1 MENKKDLFTRDKIK
15 KDVKNSSM
23 YNIAYAA
30 YITSFY
36 ILLPSI
42 VLLIMCLK
50 GDGITYKVLSFAAL
64 ATLVSAI
71 TYFIERTHKEF
82 KKIKTVNND
91 NFEIIVDTIHDIKEK
106 DSYFDTNHSGITYYM
121 NKSYRLV
128 FSKGEYYVPQCKN
141 YKWSNLHCMTD
152 KDVYN
157 YAKIGDKYF
166 LAVEKNNTILS
177 AYMVD
182 LFEFYDEQNSIN

>member
-1 MENKKDLFTRDKIK
+1 MTRDKIK

-23 YNIAYAA
+23 YNIAFAA
-30 YITSFY
+30 YITGFY
-36 ILLPSI
+36 MLLPTILL
-42 VLLIMCLK
+42 LIICLK
-50 GDGITYKVLSFAAL
+50 NDGKIFTVLFFVVL
-64 ATLVSAI
+64 AILVTDI
-71 TYFIERTHKEF
+71 TYFIERTHIEF

-91 NFEIIVDTIHDIKEK
+91 NFEIIIDTLIEFKEK
-106 DSYFDTNHSGITYYM
+106 DSYFDTRHSGVTYYL
-121 NKSYRLV
+121 NKPYRLV
-128 FSKGEYYVPQCKN
+128 FSKSEYYVPKCKN

-166 LAVEKNNTILS
+166 LAVEKNDTILS

-182 LFEFYDEQNSIN
+182 LFEFYEA